1 MAKPDLAPVF
11 ILAPPLGQGAL
22 LAACLGRHPGFAM
35 LPATQLMCADTPYAL
50 AARWGSR
57 MQGHDHGLIRALAAL
72 VFGGETDASAAQA
85 ADWLTEHATMPAKAV
100 MDRLAAAA
108 APRRLIDA
116 SFLYAVDDSA
126 MDRIADGFP
135 HARFIHLLRHPA
147 TCFAAPDLARARS
160 DSLWL
165 RPHLRIH
172 AFLAERDPLCWVR
185 LRAEWLAQDP
195 APKLAEL
202 LKWLGAPRGKTV
214 VARLLD
220 AGLPADYAAKGPE
233 RAPHGL
239 DPALASDPGLAALY
253 GAAKAPELD
262 EHGWTNAGFDDET
275 RAMARLFGYA

>member
-35 LPATQLMCADTPYAL
+35 LPATQLMCADTPAVL
-50 AARWGSR
+50 AERWGNR
-57 MQGHDHGLIRALAAL
+57 MQGHDHGLIRALSAL
-72 VFGGETDASAAQA
+72 HFGGETDASAAQA
-85 ADWLTEHATMPAKAV
+85 VAWLSENAAMPAKAV
-100 MDRLAAAA
+100 MDQLGTAV

-126 MDRIADGFP
+126 LDRIAHAFP

-147 TCFAAPDLARARS
+147 TSFAAPDLARARS

-185 LRAEWLAQDP
+185 LRTEWLAQDP
-195 APKLAEL
+195 APKLAAL
-202 LKWLGAPRGKTV
+202 LQWLGAARGKTAM
-214 VARLLD
+214 ARLLN
-220 AGLPADYAAKGPE
+220 AGLAPDYAAKGPD

-239 DPALASDPGLAALY
+239 DPALASDPGLAALF

-262 EHGWTNAGFDDET
+262 EQGWSAAGFDDET